1 MSHAPTKP
9 TAPVAEPAPA
19 LVDVQKQLTRMESK
33 LVQLM
38 KHVGMT
44 TDGRKPLRKER
55 T

>member
-1 MSHAPTKP
+1 MSLVPVKP
-9 TAPVAEPAPA
+9 ATPVAQPSP
-19 LVDVQKQLTRMESK
+19 DMQKQLTRIESK

-55 T
+55 